1 MEDKEFLQEPD
12 LLLELDH
19 ELDVSDKIDSYD
31 VIAVVDSAKTISN
44 SDVSFQFV
52 PEE

>member
-12 LLLELDH
+12 LLPELDH

-44 SDVSFQFV
+44 SDVSFKSV
-52 PEE
+52 HRE